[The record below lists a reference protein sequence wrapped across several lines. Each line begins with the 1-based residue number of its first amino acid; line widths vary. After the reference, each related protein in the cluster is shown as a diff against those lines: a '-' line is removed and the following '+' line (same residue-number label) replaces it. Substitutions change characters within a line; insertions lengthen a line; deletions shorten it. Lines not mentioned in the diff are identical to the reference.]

1 MDPYLIVQ
9 LILISIGA
17 TSAMTWFSYFISK
30 KFQKE
35 YKEPIILATVFS
47 EFHFEA
53 SGGIKR
59 KLGWMVHFFIGFLF
73 VVGYHIILDENIL
86 PITIP
91 SAIWLGTISGII
103 GIIGWMIIFKN
114 TNYKPRIDFVG
125 YYIQLF
131 FAHIIFALVA
141 VFLYYM
147 TLILVIVT
155 KDYITYS

>member
-30 KFQKE
+30 IFQKQ
-35 YKEPIILATVFS
+35 YKEPIILATVFG
-47 EFHFEA
+47 EFNFNI

-59 KLGWMVHFFIGFLF
+59 KVGWMLHFLIGFLF
-73 VVGYHIILDENIL
+73 VAGYHIILDENIL
-86 PITIP
+86 SISIP
-91 SAIWLGTISGII
+91 SAILLGSISGII
-103 GIIGWMIIFKN
+103 GIIGWFIIFKN
-114 TNYKPRIDFVG
+114 TNYKPRIDFTG

-131 FAHIIFALVA
+131 FAHIVFALVA